1 MIKKKL
7 DIVTIF
13 LVLNFN
19 IILQQQ
25 GGKRFS
31 IFQENNPRS
40 LIWDFFLWRTEIIGP
55 NTWEIIWWT
64 R

>member
-19 IILQQQ
+19 IVLQQQ

-31 IFQENNPRS
+31 IFQHSPIV
-40 LIWDFFLWRTEIIGP
+40 LISMAKKTIQDLLFEIFFCGER
-55 NTWEIIWWT
+55 